1 MKNLLGLF
9 LQAMIIAYAT
19 ELTKDIYN
27 GKKKP
32 LKTIAVVFKW
42 LLSLCRRK

>member
-1 MKNLLGLF
+1 MLSTYTK
-9 LQAMIIAYAT
+9 
-19 ELTKDIYN
+19 ELTKDIYH

-42 LLSLCRRK
+42 LMRFFFRHK